1 MDPSGPGG
9 SLAGKKAVI
18 AGDAYGI
25 GRTAACLFR
34 REGAD
39 VFWLDDSA
47 GAKDDRRVAVGDL
60 EIPFAHAD
68 VTDSASVLDAV
79 RRCGEAFGKV
89 DVLLNVAGRA
99 AKQSFEHTTEET
111 WRTMIARNLT
121 SVFVCS
127 QQFLPLMKKAGS
139 GSIVNQGSIDSFLV
153 NPSIAAYSAAKGGVI
168 PLTHVMAHD
177 LAKYGIRVNCIS
189 TGGIRAGDAPA
200 SRIDRQRVAV
210 TPMGRMGTADD
221 VARVALFLASDM
233 SAYVNGANIVVDGGR
248 TAITQGCYND

>member
-1 MDPSGPGG
+1 MDHRESGGM
-9 SLAGKKAVI
+9 LAGKTAVI

-25 GRTAACLFR
+25 GRVAARLFR
-34 REGAD
+34 REGAV

-47 GAKDDRRVAVGDL
+47 GSQADRRIAIDDIEV
-60 EIPFAHAD
+60 PFAHAD
-68 VTDSASVLDAV
+68 VTDRASVRAAV
-79 RRCGEAFGKV
+79 LRCDEALAKV

-99 AKQSFEHTTEET
+99 VKQSFEQTTDET
-111 WRTMIARNLT
+111 WRAMMARNLT

-127 QQFLPLMKKAGS
+127 QELLPLMKKSAS
-139 GSIVNQGSIDSFLV
+139 ASIVNQGSIDSFLG

-177 LAKYGIRVNCIS
+177 LARYGIRVNCIS
-189 TGGIRAGDAPA
+189 TGGIRAGNAPA
-200 SRIDRQRVAV
+200 SEIDRRRVAV
-210 TPMGRMGTADD
+210 TPLRRMGTADD

-248 TAITQGCYND
+248 TAITQGCYDD

>member
-1 MDPSGPGG
+1 MEQWEAGR
-9 SLAGKKAVI
+9 SLAGKLAVI

-25 GRTAACLFR
+25 GRAAARHFR
-34 REGAD
+34 RQGAA

-47 GAKDDRRVAVGDL
+47 GAKGDRHLTVDDVEV
-60 EIPFAHAD
+60 PFAHAD
-68 VTDSASVLDAV
+68 VTDSGSVLEAV
-79 RRCGEAFGKV
+79 SRCDETFGKV
-89 DVLLNVAGRA
+89 DILLNVAGRA
-99 AKQSFEHTTEET
+99 AKQSFEQTTEET

-139 GSIVNQGSIDSFLV
+139 GSIVNQGSIDSFLG

-177 LAKYGIRVNCIS
+177 LAQYGIRVNCIS
-189 TGGIRAGDAPA
+189 TGGIRTGTAAA
-200 SRIDRQRVAV
+200 SDIDRQRVAV
-210 TPMGRMGTADD
+210 TPMRRMGTAED

-248 TAITQGCYND
+248 TAITQGCYDD